1 MVIDRCVWIPTFV
14 GMTEEGYTRHAQCND
29 FPCQFLAAKGDLAM
43 HRVQLSGPTDFNGW
57 REAARRLA
65 RQGVEP
71 SDVVWTVAGEVT
83 DLFDAP
89 GLETPADAVPE
100 GPAFAVPRAFLDL
113 AETAI
118 LHSDPERFALLYTM
132 LCRIRSHHDALE
144 DSVDPLNVR
153 LNGLAK
159 SVRRD
164 IHKMHAFVRFR
175 TVATE
180 AGECFVAWFEPQ
192 HHIVEAAAPFF
203 ARRFASMRW
212 SILTPERS
220 VHWDGEILRLSD
232 GVDRSEA
239 PSEDA
244 LEDLW
249 RRYYASIFNPARL
262 KVQAMMSEMPQKYWR
277 NLPEASLIK
286 PLIAQ
291 AERRS
296 VEMVRTAA
304 TPANPRPQR
313 SRPAPA
319 LTAEAPAMAGTIEA
333 LRAEAASCRR
343 CPLWAP
349 ATQTVFGEGPEDAE
363 IVFVGEQPGDQED
376 LAAKPFIGPAG
387 KVFDAALDE
396 VGIDR
401 GRVYVTN
408 AVKHFKFVPRGKR
421 RLHQKPNVSEIV
433 ACHWWLAQEL
443 AILRPRL
450 VVAMGATAVRS
461 LTGKTMTLG
470 LAREQSLQT
479 EGGTALLAT
488 IHPSYLLR
496 LPDEAMKA
504 REHAR
509 FLDDLRRVAALA
521 KAG

>member
-1 MVIDRCVWIPTFV
+1 
-14 GMTEEGYTRHAQCND
+14 
-29 FPCQFLAAKGDLAM
+29 M
-43 HRVQLSGPTDFNGW
+43 HRVQLSGPTDFGGW
-57 REAARRLA
+57 REAARRLG
-65 RQGVEP
+65 RQGVDP
-71 SDVVWTVAGEVT
+71 ADVVWSVAGESG
-83 DLFDAP
+83 DLFGEP
-89 GLETPADAVPE
+89 ETPDVPPE
-100 GPAFAVPRAFLDL
+100 GPAFAVPRAFVDL
-113 AETAI
+113 AETVI
-118 LHSDPERFALLYTM
+118 LHSDPERFALLYQM
-132 LCRIRSHHDALE
+132 LCRLRSDHDALE
-144 DSVDPLNVR
+144 DSVDPRVAR

-175 TVATE
+175 TVETE
-180 AGECFVAWFEPQ
+180 AGECFVAWFEPE

-220 VHWDGEILRLSD
+220 VHWDGEILRLSE
-232 GVDRSEA
+232 GVDRSQA

-286 PLIAQ
+286 PLIEQ

-296 VEMVRTAA
+296 ADMVHA
-304 TPANPRPQR
+304 TPSAPNPRPQR
-313 SRPAPA
+313 VRAVA
-319 LTAEAPAMAGTIEA
+319 REASLASVAAGTIDA
-333 LRAEAASCRR
+333 LRAEAAGCRR

-349 ATQTVFGEGPEDAE
+349 ATQTVFGEGPENAE

-376 LAAKPFIGPAG
+376 LAGRPFVGPAG
-387 KVFDAALDE
+387 QVFDAALDE

-433 ACHWWLAQEL
+433 ACHWWLAREL
-443 AILRPRL
+443 DILRPRL
-450 VVAMGATAVRS
+450 VVALGATAVRS
-461 LTGKTMTLG
+461 LTGRTMTLAA
-470 LAREQSLQT
+470 AREQKLQT
-479 EGGTALLAT
+479 ESGTALLAT

-496 LPDEAMKA
+496 LPDEALKA

-509 FLDDLRRVAALA
+509 FLADLRRVAELA

>member
-1 MVIDRCVWIPTFV
+1 MYRI
-14 GMTEEGYTRHAQCND
+14 A
-29 FPCQFLAAKGDLAM
+29 LA
-43 HRVQLSGPTDFNGW
+43 GPTDFEGW
-57 REAARRLA
+57 RDAARRLA

-71 SDVVWTVAGEVT
+71 AEVVWSVPGEVG
-83 DLFDAP
+83 DLFGTPELLDPAP
-89 GLETPADAVPE
+89 SMPE

-118 LHSDPERFALLYTM
+118 LHSDPERFALLYKM
-132 LCRIRSHHDALE
+132 LCRLKTDHDALQ
-144 DSVDPLNVR
+144 DSVDPLVVR
-153 LNGLAK
+153 LNGFAK
-159 SVRRD
+159 AVRRD

-175 TVATE
+175 SVETE
-180 AGECFVAWFEPQ
+180 AGECFIAWFEPE

-203 ARRFASMRW
+203 VRRFASMRW

-220 VHWDGEILRLSD
+220 AHWDGEILRFSE
-232 GVDRSEA
+232 GVDRSAA
-239 PSEDA
+239 PGEDA

-249 RRYYASIFNPARL
+249 RRYYAAIFNPARL

-286 PLIAQ
+286 PLIDQ

-296 VEMVRTAA
+296 AEMVHSAA

-313 SRPAPA
+313 PKPVPPLDSRPPS
-319 LTAEAPAMAGTIEA
+319 TAGTIEA
-333 LRAEAASCRR
+333 LRAEAAACRR
-343 CPLWAP
+343 CPLWAE
-349 ATQTVFGEGPEDAE
+349 ATQTVFGEGPADAE

-376 LAAKPFIGPAG
+376 LAGHPFVGPAG
-387 KVFDAALDE
+387 QVFDAALRE

-401 GRVYVTN
+401 ARVYVTN

-421 RLHQKPNVSEIV
+421 RLHQKPNVQEIV
-433 ACHWWLAQEL
+433 ACHDWLAQEL

-450 VVAMGATAVRS
+450 VVALGLTAVRS
-461 LTGKTMTLG
+461 LTGKTMMLAA
-470 LAREQSLQT
+470 AREQTLRT
-479 EGGTALLAT
+479 ERGAALLAT

-521 KAG
+521 EAA

>member
-1 MVIDRCVWIPTFV
+1 
-14 GMTEEGYTRHAQCND
+14 
-29 FPCQFLAAKGDLAM
+29 M
-43 HRVQLSGPTDFNGW
+43 HRIALAGPTDFKGW

-71 SDVVWTVAGEVT
+71 AEVVWNAAGEIG
-83 DLFDAP
+83 DLFGATEP
-89 GLETPADAVPE
+89 REPVPPPSE
-100 GPAFAVPRAFLDL
+100 GPAFAVPRAFVDL

-118 LHSDPERFALLYTM
+118 LHSDPERFALLYKM
-132 LCRIRSHHDALE
+132 LCRLRVDHDALE
-144 DSVDPLNVR
+144 DSVDPLTIR

-159 SVRRD
+159 AVRRD

-175 TVATE
+175 AVETE
-180 AGECFVAWFEPQ
+180 AGECFIAWFEPE

-220 VHWDGEILRLSD
+220 VHWDGEVLRLSD
-232 GVDRSEA
+232 GVDRSAA
-239 PSEDA
+239 PGEDA

-286 PLIAQ
+286 PLIDQ

-296 VEMVRTAA
+296 AEMVQSA
-304 TPANPRPQR
+304 TTSANPRPQR
-313 SRPAPA
+313 ARPAPS
-319 LTAEAPAMAGTIEA
+319 AEAVAAGGTIEA
-333 LRAEAASCRR
+333 LRAEAAGCRR

-376 LAAKPFIGPAG
+376 LAGRPFVGPAG
-387 KVFDAALDE
+387 QVFDTALRE

-401 GRVYVTN
+401 SRVYVTN
-408 AVKHFKFVPRGKR
+408 AVKHFKFLPRGKR
-421 RLHQKPNVSEIV
+421 RLHQAPNVSEIV
-433 ACHWWLAQEL
+433 ACHWWLAEEL

-450 VVAMGATAVRS
+450 VVALGATAVRS
-461 LTGKTMTLG
+461 LTGKAMTLAV
-470 LAREQSLQT
+470 ARERPLRT
-479 EGGTALLAT
+479 EDGTALLAT

-509 FLDDLRRVAALA
+509 FLEDLRRVAQIA

>member
-1 MVIDRCVWIPTFV
+1 
-14 GMTEEGYTRHAQCND
+14 
-29 FPCQFLAAKGDLAM
+29 M
-43 HRVQLSGPTDFNGW
+43 HRIALTGPTDIQGW

-65 RQGVEP
+65 RQDVDPADIAWVVEGAAE
-71 SDVVWTVAGEVT
+71 S
-83 DLFDAP
+83 DLFG
-89 GLETPADAVPE
+89 GLPASPQALSAPE
-100 GPAFAVPRAFLDL
+100 GPAFSVPRAFLGL

-118 LHSDPERFALLYTM
+118 LHRDPERFALLYQM
-132 LCRIRSHHDALE
+132 ICRLKNNHGALE
-144 DSVDPLNVR
+144 DSVDPLVVR
-153 LNGLAK
+153 LNGLAS

-175 TVATE
+175 TVETE
-180 AGECFVAWFEPQ
+180 AGECFVAWFEPE

-220 VHWDGEILRLSD
+220 VHWDGEILRLSE
-232 GVDRSEA
+232 GVERSEA
-239 PSEDA
+239 PTEDK

-249 RRYYASIFNPARL
+249 RRYYAAIFNPARL
-262 KVQAMMSEMPQKYWR
+262 KVQAMMSEMPKKYWR

-286 PLIAQ
+286 PLIDQ

-296 VEMVRTAA
+296 VDMVALAA
-304 TPANPRPQR
+304 TAPNPRPQR
-313 SRPAPA
+313 TRVEIPVVSVVEP
-319 LTAEAPAMAGTIEA
+319 LGSVQA
-333 LRAEAASCRR
+333 LREAASGCRR
-343 CPLWAP
+343 CPLGVP
-349 ATQTVFGEGPEDAE
+349 ATQTVFGEGPEDAG

-376 LAAKPFIGPAG
+376 LAGRPFVGPAG
-387 KVFDAALDE
+387 KVFDAALEE

-421 RLHQKPNVSEIV
+421 RLHQKPNVSEIQ
-433 ACHWWLAQEL
+433 ACRWWLKQEL
-443 AILRPRL
+443 DILRPRL
-450 VVAMGATAVRS
+450 VVALGLTAVRS
-461 LTGKTMTLG
+461 LTGQPMTLEV
-470 LAREQSLQT
+470 AREQPLQT
-479 EGGTALLAT
+479 EDGTALLAT

-509 FLDDLRRVAALA
+509 FLEDLRRVAAFA
-521 KAG
+521 NAV

>member
-1 MVIDRCVWIPTFV
+1 
-14 GMTEEGYTRHAQCND
+14 
-29 FPCQFLAAKGDLAM
+29 M
-43 HRVQLSGPTDFNGW
+43 HRITLVGPTDFKGW
-57 REAARRLA
+57 RDAARGLA
-65 RQGVEP
+65 RQGVYP
-71 SDVVWTVAGEVT
+71 ADVVWTVAGEAS
-83 DLFDAP
+83 DLFGAP
-89 GLETPADAVPE
+89 ELESQAASAPQ
-100 GPAFAVPRAFLDL
+100 GPAFSVPRAFLDL
-113 AETAI
+113 AERAI
-118 LHSDPERFALLYTM
+118 LHTDAERFALLYKM
-132 LCRIRSHHDALE
+132 LCRLRTNPDALE
-144 DSVDPLNVR
+144 DSVDPLVVR

-175 TVATE
+175 TVETE
-180 AGECFVAWFEPQ
+180 AGECFVAWFEPE

-212 SILTPERS
+212 SILTPERC
-220 VHWDGEILRLSD
+220 VHWDGEILRLSE

-239 PSEDA
+239 PTEDK

-249 RRYYASIFNPARL
+249 RRYYAAIFNPARL
-262 KVQAMMSEMPQKYWR
+262 KVQAMMSEMPKKYWR

-286 PLIAQ
+286 PLIDQ

-296 VEMVRTAA
+296 ADMVHSAMT
-304 TPANPRPQR
+304 TANPRPQR
-313 SRPAPA
+313 TRPARSVEVPA
-319 LTAEAPAMAGTIEA
+319 AAAGSIDA
-333 LRAEAASCRR
+333 LRAEASGCRR

-349 ATQTVFGEGPEDAE
+349 ATQTVFGEGQEDAE

-376 LAAKPFIGPAG
+376 LAGRPFVGPAG

-401 GRVYVTN
+401 SRVYVTN

-421 RLHQKPNVSEIV
+421 RLHQKPNVSEIQ
-433 ACHWWLAQEL
+433 ACRWWLKQEL
-443 AILRPRL
+443 DILRPRL
-450 VVAMGATAVRS
+450 VVALGLTAVRS
-461 LTGKTMTLG
+461 LTGKAMTLEV
-470 LAREQSLQT
+470 ARDQRLET
-479 EGGTALLAT
+479 PEGAPLLAT

-509 FLDDLRRVAALA
+509 FLEDLRRVADLA
-521 KAG
+521 KVA